1 MTKIFIAV
9 QAVVAVALVLLS
21 PKVPA
26 FYSSNWQLLPVLFL
40 VPFFAPGLKFNR
52 GIRAQKP
59 RHVFLFCLVQVLS
72 IALDYALKTHI
83 GLYTLALGTLP
94 AIAIWVFRFVRWN
107 FRCVRNRECLTALAL
122 SAISWGFFALAYPP
136 LPLGPAALALL
147 APWFLVM
154 KRNGKDA
161 VLFATFWSSILCNL
175 VGYYWLVNTTDL
187 APLPLMVL
195 GLFLLLCFFAMYS
208 VFSALGFLAAKKIL
222 VKGQPIFLWLYP
234 LFYAGL
240 EMTRTVTDLAFP
252 WTHLG
257 YTLGNQLELLQLLP
271 YIGVFGYTA
280 LILYS
285 NMALAR
291 GLERRNY
298 ALCAVPL
305 AIFVAL
311 FVQGKLALS
320 GTEPFEQ
327 NGGELPLEVS
337 LIQPSVL
344 QADKWNEAFLDS
356 VVAKT
361 FRLASDSVPGSA
373 RLIAF
378 PETALP
384 DYMRRNPDIAERLQK
399 LANKK
404 RAQILFGALDHER
417 LRERIGRRRYN
428 VYNASFHFRPFRVT
442 PPERYVKRRLVPFS
456 EKVPF
461 DGDVEILSYIDYG
474 ESDFIAGD
482 STPVYKPYNFSPYI
496 CYDAIFGDIIREAIR
511 GGSRL
516 MVNIT
521 NDAWFGRSTEPW
533 QHLNIIRYRAIEHAY
548 PVARVANSGISIFID
563 QRGHYSE
570 GTSIFTDRVLT
581 GKIPLRSRDTLYTRI
596 GDYVEKGLL
605 VFLALYVFGMILVNA
620 AAKRTGKKGEAK

>member
-1 MTKIFIAV
+1 MTKVFVCV
-9 QAVVAVALVLLS
+9 QALAALALVLLS
-21 PKVPA
+21 PEVPA
-26 FYSSNWQLLPVLFL
+26 FYSSNWQLLPVLLL
-40 VPFFAPGLKFNR
+40 VPFFVPGPKFNKKVR
-52 GIRAQKP
+52 EQKP
-59 RHVFLFCLVQVLS
+59 RFVFLFCLVQVLS
-72 IALDYALKTHI
+72 IALDYALHTHV

-94 AIAIWVFRFVRWN
+94 AIAIWVFRFARWN
-107 FRCVRNRECLTALAL
+107 LSCVRNRECLGSLALASL
-122 SAISWGFFALAYPP
+122 AWGFFALAYPP

-154 KRNGKDA
+154 NQKGRDA
-161 VLFATFWSSILCNL
+161 VLFSTFWSSILCNL
-175 VGYYWLVNTTDL
+175 IGYYWLANTTDL

-208 VFSALGFLAAKKIL
+208 VLSALGFLAARKLL
-222 VKGQPIFLWLYP
+222 VKGKPIFLWLYP

-257 YTLGNQLELLQLLP
+257 YTLGNQLELLQMLP

-291 GLERRNY
+291 GIERRNY

-305 AIFVAL
+305 IIFVL
-311 FVQGKLALS
+311 LLVQGKFALAGS
-320 GTEPFEQ
+320 EPFEQ
-327 NGGELPLEVS
+327 NGEELPLEIS

-344 QADKWNEAFLDS
+344 QSDKWNEAFLDS

-361 FRLASDSVPGSA
+361 FRLAHDSVPVSA

-384 DYMRRNPDIAERLQK
+384 DYMRRNPEIPDRLRK
-399 LANKK
+399 LASEK
-404 RAQILFGALDHER
+404 RAHILFGALDHER
-417 LRERIGRRRYN
+417 LKERVGRRRYN
-428 VYNASFHFRPFRVT
+428 VYNASFHFAPFRRT

-461 DGDVEILSYIDYG
+461 DGDIAILSYIDYG

-482 STPVYKPYNFSPYI
+482 STPVYKPYRFSPYI
-496 CYDAIFGDIIREAIR
+496 CYDAIFGDVIREAIR

-563 QRGHYSE
+563 ERGHYSE
-570 GTSIFTDRVLT
+570 GTGIFTERVLT
-581 GKIPLRSRDTLYTRI
+581 GKVPLRSRDTLYTKI
-596 GDYVEKGLL
+596 GDYVEQGLL
-605 VFLALYVFGMILVNA
+605 VFLAAYVLGMALVSA
-620 AAKRTGKKGEAK
+620 VVKKRR